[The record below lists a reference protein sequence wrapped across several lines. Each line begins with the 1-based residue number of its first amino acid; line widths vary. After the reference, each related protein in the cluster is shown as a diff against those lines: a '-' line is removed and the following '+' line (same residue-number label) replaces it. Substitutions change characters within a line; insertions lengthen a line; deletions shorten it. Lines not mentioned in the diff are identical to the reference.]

1 MRFQDHPLMILDGAC
16 GTNIQLM
23 DIPAE
28 AWEEKE
34 GCNELLNLTAPS
46 FIESLHRQFF
56 DAGAMAVETN
66 TFGAS
71 RVVLAEYGLEER
83 VNEINEAAVALARTA
98 AGGRKNRYVVGSV
111 GPTTKLLS
119 LGHITRDVLA
129 ANYREQFAALL
140 RAGVDALIIETCQ
153 DLSQVKTALVTCF
166 ETQSETGVE
175 VPVMVSLT
183 IEQTGTMLV
192 GSDIAA
198 ACTTLEP
205 FPLFSLGLNCATGPE
220 EMESHLR
227 FLSQNWP
234 HRISCVPNQG
244 LPEVVNGQT
253 CYRLAPATY
262 AAKMR
267 HMIEHFGVS
276 VVGGCCGTT
285 PEHIKCMVDAV
296 RGISVP
302 EREVTS

>member
-1 MRFQDHPLMILDGAC
+1 MRFEDHPLIILDGAC
-16 GTNIQLM
+16 GTNLQLM
-23 DIPAE
+23 DIPDS
-28 AWEEKE
+28 AWEGQE
-34 GCNELLNLTAPS
+34 GCNELLNVTAPEL
-46 FIESLHRQFF
+46 IEGLHRQFF

-71 RVVLAEYGLEER
+71 RVVLAEYGLEDR
-83 VNEINEAAVALARTA
+83 VEEINQAAVTA
-98 AGGRKNRYVVGSV
+98 ARRAAGDDPNRYVVGSI

-119 LGHITRDVLA
+119 LGHITRDELVE
-129 ANYREQFAALL
+129 NYREQFTALL
-140 RAGVDALIIETCQ
+140 QAGVDALLIETCQ
-153 DLSQVKTALVTCF
+153 DLAQVKTALITCF
-166 ETQSETGVE
+166 ETQEETGVE

-198 ACTTLEP
+198 ACVALEP
-205 FPLFSLGLNCATGPE
+205 FPVFSLGLNCATGPE

-227 FLSQNWP
+227 FLNQNWP
-234 HRISCVPNQG
+234 RRISCVPNQG

-253 CYRLAPATY
+253 CYRLKPEPY

-267 HMIEHFGVS
+267 HMVDHFGVS

-285 PEHIKCMVDAV
+285 PAHIKCLAESV
-296 RGISVP
+296 RGMSLP
-302 EREVTS
+302 KREVMS

>member
-1 MRFQDHPLMILDGAC
+1 MRFEDQPFIILDGAC
-16 GTNIQLM
+16 GTNLQLM
-23 DIPAE
+23 DIPDS
-28 AWEEKE
+28 AWEGRD
-34 GCNELLNLTAPS
+34 GCNELLNVTAPEL
-46 FIESLHRQFF
+46 IEGLHRQFF

-71 RVVLAEYGLEER
+71 RVVLAEYDLADQ
-83 VNEINEAAVALARTA
+83 VTAINQAAVAAARRA
-98 AGGRKNRYVVGSV
+98 AGGEPDRYVVGSI

-119 LGHITRDVLA
+119 LGHITRDELVD
-129 ANYREQFAALL
+129 NYREQVTALL
-140 RAGVDALIIETCQ
+140 EAGVDALIIETCQ
-153 DLSQVKTALVTCF
+153 DLAQVKTALITCF
-166 ETQSETGVE
+166 EAREKTGVD

-198 ACTTLEP
+198 ACAALEP
-205 FPLFSLGLNCATGPE
+205 FPVFSLGLNCATGPE

-234 HRISCVPNQG
+234 RRISCVPNQG

-253 CYRLAPATY
+253 CYRLEPDAY

-267 HMIEHFGVS
+267 HMVDRFGVS

-285 PEHIKCMVDAV
+285 PEHIRRLVEAV
-296 RGISVP
+296 RGVRVP
-302 EREVTS
+302 TREVTA